1 MLRIIIA
8 DDEFVIVELCR
19 ALITYPGA
27 KIVGEA
33 CNGIDLL
40 KKIRELNPDVVITDI
55 CMPGMTGLELIER
68 AKQEFPAVNF
78 IVMSGYTEFQYAQT
92 ALRFGVWDYL
102 LKPLKKAELNRA
114 LEKLD
119 HELGDRAEQRQEAAR
134 VQNELQE
141 SMDILREQYV
151 RTVWETGHTP
161 TRSQRHG
168 GELFVLDNAKLQ
180 CVTFCIDSNFTAS
193 SDEAGS
199 LVNQVSDTLEHIRA
213 LAQEHSTLLSAFSD
227 HLDAVCLLSYSAEQ
241 AESESETLLRAIRQE
256 IRSLNSVNHLIH
268 LTGAA
273 SKLLDGDTENIPT
286 AVEQSKTALKWR
298 LEKRQSSVLVFNE
311 QTDAALREIVMF
323 YTGEWENLLSD
334 AVEHMNTDSAAA
346 LIRRVWSKWESEN
359 IVPGSRYF
367 LLEQMLSCLNNA
379 AEQLPRDE
387 QARAP
392 RLLEPFDVLCSGYS
406 CEELATRFVELTAQM
421 LENCRQFVQN
431 RENNVIRQAKN
442 FVTQHYA
449 ESISLAQVAKHVCLS
464 TSYFSTL
471 FKTETGV
478 GFVEYL
484 QHIRIEQ
491 AKKLLKTSK
500 MRIADIAEKVGY
512 RDIKFFNKIFVKET
526 TVTPSEYRKF
536 YS

>member
-8 DDEFVIVELCR
+8 DDEVDIVELCR

-27 KIVGEA
+27 EVVGEA
-33 CNGIDLL
+33 GNGIELL
-40 KKIRELNPDVVITDI
+40 KKIGELQPDVVITDI

-68 AKQEFPAVNF
+68 AKQEFPTVNF

-119 HELGDRAEQRQEAAR
+119 HELGERDEQRQQAAR
-134 VQNELQE
+134 VENELQE
-141 SMDILREQYV
+141 SMETLREQYV
-151 RTVWETGHTP
+151 HAVWETGRAP
-161 TRSQRHG
+161 VRSQRHG
-168 GELFVLDNAKLQ
+168 GELFTLDGTKIQ
-180 CVTFCIDSNFTAS
+180 CMTFCIDSNFTAS
-193 SDEAGS
+193 FDEAGS
-199 LVNQVSDTLEHIRA
+199 LANQASDTLERIRA
-213 LAQEHSTLLSAFSD
+213 LAQEHSMLLAAFSD
-227 HLDAVCLLSYSAEQ
+227 RLDAVCLLAYPAEQ
-241 AESESETLLRAIRQE
+241 AGTQGETLLRAIGQE

-286 AVEQSKTALKWR
+286 AAGQAKAALKCR
-298 LEKRQSSVLVFNE
+298 LEKRQSSVLQFSE
-311 QTDAALREIVMF
+311 QTDAELREIAMF
-323 YTGEWENLLSD
+323 YTGEWESSLSD
-334 AVEHMNTDSAAA
+334 AVEHMDTDSAAA
-346 LIRRVWSKWESEN
+346 LIRRVWSRWESEQT
-359 IVPGSRYF
+359 VPGSRCF
-367 LLEQMLSCLNNA
+367 LLEQMLSCLNDA

-387 QARAP
+387 QAQAP
-392 RLLEPFDVLCSGYS
+392 RLREPVDGLCSGYS
-406 CEELATRFVELTAQM
+406 CDEIAARFVELTAQM
-421 LENCRQFVQN
+421 IENCRQFVQN

-442 FVTQHYA
+442 FVAQHYA

>member
-8 DDEFVIVELCR
+8 DDEFDIVELCR

-346 LIRRVWSKWESEN
+346 LIRRV
-359 IVPGSRYF
+359 
-367 LLEQMLSCLNNA
+367 
-379 AEQLPRDE
+379 
-387 QARAP
+387 
-392 RLLEPFDVLCSGYS
+392 
-406 CEELATRFVELTAQM
+406 
-421 LENCRQFVQN
+421 
-431 RENNVIRQAKN
+431 
-442 FVTQHYA
+442 
-449 ESISLAQVAKHVCLS
+449 
-464 TSYFSTL
+464 
-471 FKTETGV
+471 
-478 GFVEYL
+478 
-484 QHIRIEQ
+484 
-491 AKKLLKTSK
+491 
-500 MRIADIAEKVGY
+500 
-512 RDIKFFNKIFVKET
+512 
-526 TVTPSEYRKF
+526 
-536 YS
+536 

>member
-1 MLRIIIA
+1 MLKIIIA
-8 DDEFVIVELCR
+8 DDEFDIVELCR
-19 ALITYPGA
+19 ALISYPGA
-27 KIVGEA
+27 EVIGEV
-33 CNGIDLL
+33 CNGIELL
-40 KKIRELNPDVVITDI
+40 RKIGELHPDVVITDI

-68 AKQEFPAVNF
+68 AKQEFPSVNF

-119 HELGDRAEQRQEAAR
+119 NELGERAEQEQQAAR
-134 VQNELQE
+134 VQNRLQE
-141 SMDILREQYV
+141 SIDTLREQYV
-151 RTVWETGHTP
+151 RAVWENGRAPQGH
-161 TRSQRHG
+161 G
-168 GELFVLDNAKLQ
+168 DELFALDGMKLQ
-180 CVTFCIDSNFTAS
+180 CMTFCVDSNFTAS
-193 SDEAGS
+193 SDESSS
-199 LVNQVSDTLEHIRA
+199 LANQASDTLEHIRA
-213 LAQEHSTLLSAFSD
+213 IMKEHSTVLTAFSD
-227 HLDAVCLLSYSAEQ
+227 HLDAVCLLAYPAEQ
-241 AESESETLLRAIRQE
+241 AADESEVLMRAVSQE

-268 LTGAA
+268 LAGAA
-273 SKLLDGDTENIPT
+273 SELERGKTENIA
-286 AVEQSKTALKWR
+286 AVIEQARQALKGR
-298 LEKRQSSVLVFNE
+298 LEKRQSSVLLFSPE
-311 QTDAALREIVMF
+311 IEEELEKLRTF
-323 YTGEWENLLSD
+323 YTGTWEQSLSE
-334 AVEHMNTDSAAA
+334 AVEHMDTDSAAA
-346 LIRRVWSKWESEN
+346 LIRRVWSRWENEN
-359 IVPGSRYF
+359 TTPGSRYF
-367 LLEQMLSCLNNA
+367 LLEQMLSCLNDA
-379 AEQLPRDE
+379 AEQLPREE
-387 QARAP
+387 QAQAP
-392 RLLEPFDVLCSGYS
+392 RLLEPFDVLCGGYA
-406 CEELATRFVELTAQM
+406 CGEIAERFAELTAQM
-421 LENCRQFVQN
+421 IENCRQFVQN
-431 RENNVIRQAKN
+431 RENTVIRQAKN
-442 FVTQHYA
+442 FVAQHYA